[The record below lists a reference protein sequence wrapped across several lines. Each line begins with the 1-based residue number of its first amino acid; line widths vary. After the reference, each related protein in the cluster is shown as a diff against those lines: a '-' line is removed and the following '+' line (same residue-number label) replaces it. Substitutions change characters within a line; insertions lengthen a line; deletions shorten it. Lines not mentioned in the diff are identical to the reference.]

1 MSPDVMREFVPVC
14 VGPKFCMQKSVN
26 WPRLFVHRMALK
38 KKKTGVRGGT
48 ESSER
53 NTTTENVSMVF

>member
-1 MSPDVMREFVPVC
+1 MSPDVMRDFAPVC
-14 VGPKFCMQKSVN
+14 VGPKFSMQKSVN
-26 WPRLFVHRMALK
+26 WPRLFVHRMAL
-38 KKKTGVRGGT
+38 KKTGVRGGT